1 MLTFHQPDW
10 VVTLRVQITAR
21 NIRVPT
27 WYFAACSSDIRGPLP
42 WNAAADAVA
51 TDVGALE
58 EVGPAAAALSLSG
71 AVQ

>member
-1 MLTFHQPDW
+1 MVLS
-10 VVTLRVQITAR
+10 R
-21 NIRVPT
+21 
-27 WYFAACSSDIRGPLP
+27 SSDVRGPLP

-51 TDVGALE
+51 AVGAIE